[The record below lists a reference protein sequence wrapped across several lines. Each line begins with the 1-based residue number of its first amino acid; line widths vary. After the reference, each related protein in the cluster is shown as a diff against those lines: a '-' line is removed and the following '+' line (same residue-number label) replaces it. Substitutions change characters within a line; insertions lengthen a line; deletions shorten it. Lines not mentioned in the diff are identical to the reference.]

1 MAGDAIVKTE
11 FFGGCFLSQPPFSK
25 LTAAEFFVNQKS
37 IT

>member
-1 MAGDAIVKTE
+1 MPGDAIVRID
-11 FFGGCFLSQPPFSK
+11 FFGGYFLSQPPLSK